1 LHYNLIEMTDVPTFA
16 DIEAAAVR
24 ISGHAIETPLLE
36 NPVLNAR
43 VGGRVLIKPEVLQRT
58 GSFKFRGALNRI
70 LVIPEAKRRNG
81 VVAFSS
87 GNHAQGVAAAAA
99 LLGMPA
105 VIVMPRDAPHMKIAG
120 TRSHGAEIVFY
131 DRATDDREAIA
142 ARLCEERG
150 ATLVKPFDDPFIVA
164 GQGTIG
170 LEIARAAQSRGIAID
185 TVLVPAGGGGVVSG
199 IALALSGTSPNTKV
213 ISVEPENFDGMR
225 RSLASGARTRA
236 AGGAPSIADALMALM
251 PGEIPF
257 AISRDRLSAG
267 ITVSD
272 SALGAAV
279 AFAARHLKL
288 IVEPGGAA
296 ALAAVL
302 SGAFRS
308 GGSTIAIVLTGGN
321 CDIETVANACAEARE
336 P

>member
-1 LHYNLIEMTDVPTFA
+1 MTDIPTFA
-16 DIEAAAVR
+16 DIEAAAER
-24 ISGHAIETPLLE
+24 ISGDAIETPLLE
-36 NPVLNAR
+36 NTVLNTR
-43 VGGRVLIKPEVLQRT
+43 VGARVLIKPEVLQRT

-70 LVIPEAKRRNG
+70 RVIPQERRKYG

-105 VIVMPRDAPHMKIAG
+105 VIVMPQDAPRAKIAG
-120 TRSHGAEIVFY
+120 TRDHGAEIVFY

-170 LEIARAAQSRGIAID
+170 LEIARAARGRGITLDA
-185 TVLVPAGGGGVVSG
+185 VLVPAGGGGVVSG
-199 IALALSGTSPNTKV
+199 IALALSGASPTTKV

-225 RSLASGARTRA
+225 RSLASGSRARAT
-236 AGGAPSIADALMALM
+236 GGTPSIADSLMALM

-257 AISRDRLSAG
+257 AISRDR
-267 ITVSD
+267 VSFGLAVPD
-272 SALGAAV
+272 HALNEAV

-288 IVEPGGAA
+288 VVEPGGAA

-302 SGAFRS
+302 SGIFRS
-308 GGSTIAIVLTGGN
+308 AGSTIAIVLTGGN
-321 CDIETVANACAEARE
+321 CDIETVANACAAARE
-336 P
+336 L

>member
-1 LHYNLIEMTDVPTFA
+1 MVDLPTFA
-16 DIEAAAVR
+16 DVEAAAGR
-24 ISGHAIETPLLE
+24 IAGDAIETPLLE
-36 NPVLNAR
+36 SQALNTRA
-43 VGGRVLIKPEVLQRT
+43 GGRVLIKPEVLQRT
-58 GSFKFRGALNRI
+58 GSFKFRGALNRMR
-70 LVIPEAKRRNG
+70 VVPEAKRKSG

-105 VIVMPRDAPHMKIAG
+105 VIVMPHDAPRAKIAG

-131 DRATDDREAIA
+131 DRARDDREAIA
-142 ARLCEERG
+142 ARICAERG

-170 LEIARAAQSRGIAID
+170 LEIVRATKDRNIALD
-185 TVLVPAGGGGVVSG
+185 AVLVPAGGGGLVSG
-199 IALALSGTSPNTKV
+199 IALALSGASPKTKV

-225 RSLASGARTRA
+225 RSLESDARTPASGGT
-236 AGGAPSIADALMALM
+236 PSIADSLMALM

-257 AISRDRLSAG
+257 EISRTRLFCGIAVPDRALSE
-267 ITVSD
+267 
-272 SALGAAV
+272 AV

-288 IVEPGGAA
+288 VVEPGGAA

-302 SGAFRS
+302 SGFFRS
-308 GGSTIAIVLTGGN
+308 KGSTIAIVLTGGN

-336 P
+336 L